1 MSDPLILASQS
12 AARQMLLRN
21 VGISFAAV
29 PADIDERALQAAMG
43 EVSAHDLALSLA
55 TAKAMQ
61 VAASR
66 RGAFVIGADQ
76 TLSLGQR
83 LFNKPR
89 DRGAAAAQLGAL
101 QGQTH
106 QLNSAVVLVRD
117 DAVLFADV
125 GVARMTMRALR
136 DDEIAAYL
144 DAAGDAVLGSVGAY
158 QLEGLGAR
166 LFSAIDGDHFTILGL
181 PLLPLLAAL
190 RRERVVAF

>member
-1 MSDPLILASQS
+1 MSGPVILASQS
-12 AARQMLLRN
+12 AARQQLLRN
-21 VGISFAAV
+21 VGIDFAAI
-29 PADIDERALQAAMG
+29 PADINERALQAGLG
-43 EVSAHDLALSLA
+43 EVSAHDLALTLA
-55 TAKAMQ
+55 TAKATQ
-61 VAASR
+61 VADSQ

-83 LFNKPR
+83 MFNKPHNR
-89 DRGAAAAQLGAL
+89 AAAAAQLAAL

-117 DAVLFADV
+117 DAVLFRHV
-125 GVARMTMRALR
+125 GVARMTMRSLTAN
-136 DDEIAAYL
+136 EIDAYL
-144 DAAGDAVLGSVGAY
+144 DAAGEAVLSSVGAY

-190 RRERVVAF
+190 RGARVVAF